1 MASKETH
8 VDIKAS
14 YGLYHWCS
22 CPTESGYFLTPS
34 TSDTSAKKYMIHLTI
49 EVSPELLSK
58 IQSIYITY
66 PNGRGD
72 LQHTTSELKKTTT
85 FFFGADETLMGQ
97 TVYIRY
103 RAPSSV
109 THPLSGLPIWSTVHE
124 ESIVLPFLN
133 AKDSTCSIC
142 LEEVNTDIFISPCD
156 HAFHIS
162 CLWDYFKSTHML
174 NTTLSNKC
182 RTYCSFV
189 HGKIGSFSCPICRNL
204 IKVGGH

>member
-1 MASKETH
+1 MAIEQTH
-8 VDIKAS
+8 IDVKAS
-14 YGLYHWCS
+14 YGLYDWCS
-22 CPTESGYFLTPS
+22 CPTNSGYFLTPS
-34 TSDTSAKKYMIHLTI
+34 TSGNHIKKYMIHLTI
-49 EVSPELLSK
+49 EVSPGLLSQ
-58 IQSIYITY
+58 IQSIYLTN
-66 PNGRGD
+66 PNGTGD

-97 TVYIRY
+97 KVYVRY

-124 ESIVLPFLN
+124 EPIVLPLLN

-142 LEEVNTDIFISPCD
+142 LEEVKTDVFISTCD

-162 CLWDYFKSTHML
+162 CLWDYFKVNNML
-174 NTTLSNKC
+174 DTTPNNKC

-189 HGKIGSFSCPICRNL
+189 QGKIASFPCPICRRL
-204 IKVGGH
+204 IKVGGR